1 MSRYGPIDLPP
12 LRADVAVARVC
23 ARSATPATQ
32 RVLRLITVLADEKAL
47 LAGAA
52 AIWIGTRCGQ
62 TGSQRRE
69 ADRMLCSL
77 VIAGALPHLF
87 KIIVRRRRP
96 NRSVV
101 KGPRRGIPRSG
112 KAWDSFPSGH
122 AVHLGAMAAP
132 LSRLSPH
139 WLRPVVWPALG
150 SLAVTRILL
159 LAHYPS
165 DVLAGWGI
173 GSLLGTTVTS
183 LFRRVG
189 R

>member
-1 MSRYGPIDLPP
+1 MSRYGPIALPP
-12 LRADVAVARVC
+12 LRTDVTIARLC

-32 RVLRLITVLADEKAL
+32 RVLKRITLLADEKAL
-47 LAGAA
+47 LSIGA

-62 TGSQRRE
+62 TGPPRRE

-77 VIAGALPHLF
+77 VVAGALPHLF
-87 KIIVRRRRP
+87 KGIVRRRRP

-101 KGPRRGIPRSG
+101 KGQRRGISRSG
-112 KAWDSFPSGH
+112 NAWDSFPSGH
-122 AVHLGAMAAP
+122 AVHLGAMAGP

-139 WLRPVVWPALG
+139 WLRPVVWPALV

-173 GSLLGTTVTS
+173 GSLISSTVTGT
-183 LFRRVG
+183 FRRIG
-189 R
+189 G

>member
-1 MSRYGPIDLPP
+1 MSWSGPIDLRPM
-12 LRADVAVARVC
+12 RADVAIARVC
-23 ARSATPATQ
+23 ARSATPAAQ
-32 RVLRLITVLADEKAL
+32 RALQRITLLADERAL
-47 LAGAA
+47 LAVGV
-52 AIWIGTRCGQ
+52 AIWIGTRCGKSRPQ
-62 TGSQRRE
+62 KRE
-69 ADRMLCSL
+69 ADRMLGSL

-87 KIIVRRRRP
+87 KAVVRRRRP

-112 KAWDSFPSGH
+112 NAWDSFPSGH
-122 AVHLGAMAAP
+122 AVHLGAMAGP
-132 LSRLSPH
+132 LRRLSPD
-139 WLRPVVWPALG
+139 WLRPMVWPGLA

-173 GSLLGTTVTS
+173 GSLLGRTTSAV
-183 LFRRVG
+183 FRRVG